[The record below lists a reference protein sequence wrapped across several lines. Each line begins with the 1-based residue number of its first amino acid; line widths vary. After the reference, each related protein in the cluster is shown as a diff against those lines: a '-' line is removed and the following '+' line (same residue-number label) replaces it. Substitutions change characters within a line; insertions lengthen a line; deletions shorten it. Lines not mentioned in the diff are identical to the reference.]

1 MGVTMLTTNFLKTRT
16 STRDYK
22 DKNLDENT
30 TKKIFEIVEAEAEK
44 LGKEDLSFLVNTD
57 GESVYKSLEGVAG
70 YRGIMIKA
78 PAYIALNTLNNNPA
92 SIVKGAYGM
101 EEIITRLN
109 ELGLGSCWITVS
121 DVETTVKQSAFNF
134 TDGDVNLLLAV
145 GYPLNDEVRQQRYD
159 DRKPTEDLVFLGDF
173 DTQATDEDLEQRGLN
188 DIFDYAKFAPSTH
201 NEQPWRF
208 VIVDDEINLY
218 IEDFKGDVNLIDA
231 GIIMYYIDE
240 LGKSL
245 AMASGW
251 DVKPEISS
259 DKYTYIATK
268 KM

>member
-1 MGVTMLTTNFLKTRT
+1 MLTTNFLKSRT
-16 STRDYK
+16 STREYK
-22 DKNLDENT
+22 DTAIDEAT
-30 TKKIFEIVEAEAEK
+30 RKKLFEIVDAEAEK
-44 LGKEDLSFLVNTD
+44 LGKDDLSFLVNTD
-57 GESVYKSLEGVAG
+57 GESIYKALEGVAG

-78 PAYIALNTLNNNPA
+78 PAYIALNALNDNPA

-101 EEIITRLN
+101 EEIITKLN

-121 DVETTVKQSAFNF
+121 DVEKTVKQSAFNF
-134 TDGDVNLLLAV
+134 TEGDVNLLLAV
-145 GYPLNDEVRQQRYD
+145 GYPLDGEVRQQRFD

-188 DIFDYAKFAPSTH
+188 DIFDYAKFAPSTQ

-208 VIVDDEINLY
+208 VIVDDEIKIY
-218 IEDFKGDVNLIDA
+218 IENYKGDVNLIDA

-245 AMASGW
+245 AMTSGW
-251 DVKPEISS
+251 DIKPEISS